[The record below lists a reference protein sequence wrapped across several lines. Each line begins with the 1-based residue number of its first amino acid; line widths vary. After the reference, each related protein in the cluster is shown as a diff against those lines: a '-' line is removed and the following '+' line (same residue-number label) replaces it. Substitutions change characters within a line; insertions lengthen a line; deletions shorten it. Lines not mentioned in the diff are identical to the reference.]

1 METSAADTE
10 KAPKAKKAPFVPFE
24 LKVNEADLD
33 EDKFVS
39 IWNVASAT
47 MDGDQEQTRLL
58 AGKLLGF
65 LCKQRC
71 EFVLTSPTDA
81 KYLDE
86 QFESDTGLLYNWK
99 PESEK
104 VDILAQ
110 HALVPFG
117 ILKQLVEFKKF
128 AITKA
133 YSPRRADRVEW
144 FTEEWNVG

>member
-1 METSAADTE
+1 METSELE
-10 KAPKAKKAPFVPFE
+10 KENTKPPAVAKPATFE
-24 LKVNEADLD
+24 LTVDEGDLD
-33 EDKFVS
+33 EDQFVS
-39 IWNVASAT
+39 IWNVAAST
-47 MDGDQEQTRLL
+47 MKGDQEKTRLL
-58 AGKLLGF
+58 ASKLLGF

-117 ILKQLVEFKKF
+117 ILKQIVEFKKF
-128 AITKA
+128 SIDKA
-133 YSPRRADRVEW
+133 YSPRRADRVTW
-144 FTEEWNVG
+144 FSDEWNVG